1 MKKEK
6 ENDYGN
12 CAECNKELTQMGAL
26 LWDNSGVLCNDCDM
40 TQMVIPNLKRKERQE
55 RLAEDNANIERVDAQ
70 TRGVK

>member
-40 TQMVIPNLKRKERQE
+40 TQMVIPNLKRKERI
-55 RLAEDNANIERVDAQ
+55 AADNVNIQRVDAQ
-70 TRGVK
+70 TRREKKW

>member
-40 TQMVIPNLKRKERQE
+40 TQMVIPNLKRKERIAKE
-55 RLAEDNANIERVDAQ
+55 NANIQRVDAQ
-70 TRGVK
+70 VKRVK

>member
-40 TQMVIPNLKRKERQE
+40 TQMVIPNLKRKERIAKE
-55 RLAEDNANIERVDAQ
+55 NANIQRVDAQ
-70 TRGVK
+70 TKNGK